1 MNQDKDMPIELTD
14 TELAQIQG
22 GGWLGDAWNAV
33 KKGAKVV
40 GGVVVAIIDAVLH
53 PPKDPNDPF
62 PKPRPWPP
70 VYY

>member
-1 MNQDKDMPIELTD
+1 MNQYKDMPIELTD

-22 GGWLGDAWNAV
+22 GGWLGDAWN
-33 KKGAKVV
+33 
-40 GGVVVAIIDAVLH
+40 
-53 PPKDPNDPF
+53 F